1 MEPVTIADI
10 RIPFW
15 RLVLFFVKCSIAAIP
30 AAIILGL
37 IYAVVGMIVVGIL
50 AAIGLE
56 WPDLPEL
63 IRPRTPA

>member
-15 RLVLFFVKCSIAAIP
+15 RLVVFFVKCSIAAIP

-37 IYAVVGMIVVGIL
+37 IYALLGAVILGIL
-50 AAIGLE
+50 TAIGID
-56 WPDLPEL
+56 WPSMEL
-63 IRPRTPA
+63 PRTRA

>member
-37 IYAVVGMIVVGIL
+37 IYAIIGAGIVAIM
-50 AAIGLE
+50 AAIGVDWQALFTE
-56 WPDLPEL
+56 
-63 IRPRTPA
+63 RTPA

>member
-15 RLVLFFVKCSIAAIP
+15 RLVVFFVKCSIAAIP

-37 IYAVVGMIVVGIL
+37 IYAVLGAVILGIL
-50 AAIGLE
+50 TAIGID
-56 WPDLPEL
+56 WPSLGL
-63 IRPRTPA
+63 PRTPA

>member
-15 RLVLFFVKCSIAAIP
+15 RLVVFFVKCSIAAIP

-37 IYAVVGMIVVGIL
+37 LYALIGIVVVGIF
-50 AAIGLE
+50 AAIGID
-56 WPDLPEL
+56 WQGM
-63 IRPRTPA
+63 ISSRTPA